1 MLLRFEYTA
10 SFTSILSMHACGCNS
25 RSTLVVFLSPTRDKQ
40 YVSHPFFS
48 ETNFSYVFFCKTFV
62 HLYALEISLTLAQN
76 LKTET

>member
-48 ETNFSYVFFCKTFV
+48 ETNFSYVFLQNFC
-62 HLYALEISLTLAQN
+62 SLVCLGNFTYFGSEF
-76 LKTET
+76 KD